1 MRGRCTGRKRKATRG
16 KWILTLG
23 MTRRPNVTALAPASV
38 PKTGTH
44 IRPRQ
49 TEIRREKKSV
59 QGKESMT
66 KIKVANTAQEKARR
80 DREERFHTE
89 APVSPSDE
97 GIM

>member
-1 MRGRCTGRKRKATRG
+1 
-16 KWILTLG
+16 
-23 MTRRPNVTALAPASV
+23 MTRPPNVTALAPASV

-49 TEIRREKKSV
+49 TEITREKSV
-59 QGKESMT
+59 QAKERMT
-66 KIKVANTAQEKARR
+66 KIQVASPAQEKARR

>member
-23 MTRRPNVTALAPASV
+23 MTRPPNVTALV

-49 TEIRREKKSV
+49 TEIERIKASKERRV
-59 QGKESMT
+59 
-66 KIKVANTAQEKARR
+66 
-80 DREERFHTE
+80 
-89 APVSPSDE
+89 
-97 GIM
+97 